1 MKTGSGGASLR
12 ANTATFVFGT
22 PRTRSLKKSRFKTRP
37 RQKRGSRPR
46 GASVGFLFTPPTL
59 PPCRRK
65 VSEAKTRRGL
75 VFADAPDENGERR
88 SEHASEHRDPRFR
101 AVGNPL
107 FEKEQVQD
115 ASAPKKRLPK
125 AGASF
130 LVRAKGLEPSQPCD
144 HKNLNLTRLPIPP
157 RPRRIWVSS
166 ET

>member
-1 MKTGSGGASLR
+1 MR
-12 ANTATFVFGT
+12 AKGKQGENT
-22 PRTRSLKKSRFKTRP
+22 P
-37 RQKRGSRPR
+37 
-46 GASVGFLFTPPTL
+46 
-59 PPCRRK
+59 
-65 VSEAKTRRGL
+65 GL

-88 SEHASEHRDPRFR
+88 SEPASEHRDPRFR

-115 ASAPKKRLPK
+115 ASAPKKRLPLL
-125 AGASF
+125 GASF